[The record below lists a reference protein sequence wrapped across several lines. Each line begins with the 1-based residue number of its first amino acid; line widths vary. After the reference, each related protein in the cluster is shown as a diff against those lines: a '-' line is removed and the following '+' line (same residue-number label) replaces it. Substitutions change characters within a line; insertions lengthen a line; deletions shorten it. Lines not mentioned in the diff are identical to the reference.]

1 MDDVIELGS
10 SEGDVS
16 PTKEHSFYSEEDASS
31 GSSHDEYEDE
41 NEDEE
46 DRFMAELLGLD
57 STSSSLEVNDE
68 SVRSGFDVDDPS
80 RDSAGPRM
88 HVEANTW
95 KGTPEEGGKINF
107 EGEGEGTTHEFEN
120 FAETR
125 NKCDPLDVQSTEANS
140 SASTLATA
148 TNTDLQS
155 EAQTPLGGGGLGGQS
170 VCTETRSPSTSGGGG
185 IGGGFTL
192 GPGEQSVRKGTKLIG
207 GKKPR
212 VLEPHTR
219 AELVIAQCK
228 ISQLESEVVS
238 LRRREKRARVEEEG
252 EKEEGKAET
261 SMKFEQLHMVCVYV
275 RAYTVEPLYCCGHH
289 WAKKMR
295 PH

>member
-1 MDDVIELGS
+1 MWMTPQGILLAPACTWR
-10 SEGDVS
+10 
-16 PTKEHSFYSEEDASS
+16 PTRGRVHQKKGAKLILRGKE
-31 GSSHDEYEDE
+31 
-41 NEDEE
+41 
-46 DRFMAELLGLD
+46 R
-57 STSSSLEVNDE
+57 
-68 SVRSGFDVDDPS
+68 
-80 RDSAGPRM
+80 
-88 HVEANTW
+88 
-95 KGTPEEGGKINF
+95 
-107 EGEGEGTTHEFEN
+107 GTTHEFEN

-125 NKCDPLDVQSTEANS
+125 NKCDPLDVQSTEANC
-140 SASTLATA
+140 ANTLATA

-155 EAQTPLGGGGLGGQS
+155 EAHTPLGGGGLGGQS
-170 VCTETRSPSTSGGGG
+170 VCTETGSPSTSGGGG

-192 GPGEQSVRKGTKLIG
+192 GPGEQSVHKGTKLIG
-207 GKKPR
+207 GKKTR

-252 EKEEGKAET
+252 EKEEGKAEA